1 MQVCYVCSLQEQYV
15 GRMLEK
21 KKGNLATNYCWVLEQ
36 EQCVG

>member
-21 KKGNLATNYCWVLEQ
+21 KKGNLATNYC
-36 EQCVG
+36 VGFWNKNSV